1 MTPSTD
7 SVSVNPDKP
16 RDIDVMS
23 IIVPTTTP
31 ATDIE
36 DTDYTELE
44 YPDAVFESDNTTA
57 TTTSEPKIEDEVSTT
72 TVQAISDTTT
82 ARPIS
87 AEEVFCVFEGQI
99 VPNFGTP
106 KSHSDPCQSCQCVDG
121 EMVCAEQKCDKPS
134 QDQVC
139 YHIFIPS
146 FAYLRIFNP
155 FLLTPGSQLPRG
167 QG

>member
-7 SVSVNPDKP
+7 PVSANPDKP

-57 TTTSEPKIEDEVSTT
+57 ATTFEPKIESDDEVSAT
-72 TVQAISDTTT
+72 TVHAISDTTT
-82 ARPIS
+82 AKPS
-87 AEEVFCVFEGQI
+87 TTEEVFCVFEGQI

-121 EMVCAEQKCDKPS
+121 EMVCAEQKCDIPS
-134 QDQVC
+134 PDQVG
-139 YHIFIPS
+139 YHIRF
-146 FAYLRIFNP
+146 FAYLKCI
-155 FLLTPGSQLPRG
+155 
-167 QG
+167 